1 MSEFG
6 DLSSSDFSTSKAGDS
21 ELQEFLMVEKQKAQF
36 NAQVSFNNHISIHL
50 FLIDIFVFQIHE
62 FNDFCWEKCVDKP
75 GSKLDSRTETCLN
88 NCVDRFIDV
97 SLLITNRFA
106 QLLQKSGGV

>member
-1 MSEFG
+1 MS
-6 DLSSSDFSTSKAGDS
+6 DLFNSSSSFQDDKSKDMDT
-21 ELQEFLMVEKQKAQF
+21 ELQDFLVAEKQKAQF
-36 NAQVSFNNHISIHL
+36 QA
-50 FLIDIFVFQIHE
+50 QIHE

-75 GSKLDSRTETCLN
+75 GSKLDSRTETCLH

-106 QLLQKSGGV
+106 QLLQKSAGSM

>member
-1 MSEFG
+1 MA
-6 DLSSSDFSTSKAGDS
+6 DLFNSSSSFDDDKSKGVDS

-36 NAQVSFNNHISIHL
+36 QA
-50 FLIDIFVFQIHE
+50 QIHE
-62 FNDFCWEKCVDKP
+62 FNDFCWEKCVEKP
-75 GSKLDSRTETCLN
+75 GTKLDSRTETCLN

-106 QLLQKSGGV
+106 QLLQKSAANL

>member
-1 MSEFG
+1 MTDLDSYSSGLESKGG
-6 DLSSSDFSTSKAGDS
+6 DK

-36 NAQVSFNNHISIHL
+36 NAQ
-50 FLIDIFVFQIHE
+50 IHE

-75 GSKLDSRTETCLN
+75 SNKLDSKTETCLT

-106 QLLQKSGGV
+106 QLLQKSGGM

>member
-1 MSEFG
+1 MSDLFG
-6 DLSSSDFSTSKAGDS
+6 SSSSFQNEKPKVDN
-21 ELQEFLMVEKQKAQF
+21 ELQEFLMAEKERAQF
-36 NAQVSFNNHISIHL
+36 QA
-50 FLIDIFVFQIHE
+50 QIHE

-106 QLLQKSGGV
+106 QILQKSAGNM

>member
-1 MSEFG
+1 MSDSFG
-6 DLSSSDFSTSKAGDS
+6 SSSSYPDDKPKVDN
-21 ELQEFLMVEKQKAQF
+21 ELQEFLLAEKERAQF
-36 NAQVSFNNHISIHL
+36 QA
-50 FLIDIFVFQIHE
+50 QIHE

-75 GSKLDSRTETCLN
+75 GTKLDSRTETCLH

-106 QLLQKSGGV
+106 QILQKSAGGM

>member
-1 MSEFG
+1 MFCSMILLDFTILHSYSTQEMV
-6 DLSSSDFSTSKAGDS
+6 LSVVTWGLTFSISKNV
-21 ELQEFLMVEKQKAQF
+21 FLL
-36 NAQVSFNNHISIHL
+36 SL
-50 FLIDIFVFQIHE
+50 LQIHE
-62 FNDFCWEKCVDKP
+62 FNDICWEKCMDKP

-106 QLLQKSGGV
+106 QLLQKSAI